1 MLRGATWA
9 QKGSYKGA
17 LIVIYILYIIL
28 LKPLFYF
35 HCCSYPMLVLVVF
48 NLRSSGSEA
57 MLPIELVEVGSLDW
71 DYIFIVT
78 AVISIKFAKNQRFNN
93 NES

>member
-1 MLRGATWA
+1 
-9 QKGSYKGA
+9 
-17 LIVIYILYIIL
+17 
-28 LKPLFYF
+28 
-35 HCCSYPMLVLVVF
+35 MLVLVVF